1 MKFDI
6 VMCGVGGQGGISVSV
21 VIARA
26 AMAEGLRVKQSE
38 VHGMSQ
44 RGGEVLAHLRLSDTE
59 PASPTIPK
67 GGASLILA
75 FEPLEGLRY
84 LPWLNAAT
92 GVLLTAIAPIRNMD
106 TYPETDAVLA
116 ELRAMPQAILL
127 DADKLAR
134 DAGNVKAA
142 NMVLVGAAAKYLP
155 LKAESLE
162 GAIRETFGRKG
173 EAVVEANL
181 KAFEYGRKANP

>member
-6 VMCGVGGQGGISVSV
+6 VLCGVGGQGGISVSV

-67 GGASLILA
+67 GSASLILS

-84 LPWLNAAT
+84 LPWLNT
-92 GVLLTAIAPIRNMD
+92 EKGVLLSATAPIRNMD
-106 TYPETDAVLA
+106 TYPETEKVLA
-116 ELRAMPQAILL
+116 ELAAVPRAVLL
-127 DADKLAR
+127 DSDKLAR
-134 DAGNVKAA
+134 EAGNVKAA

-162 GAIRETFGRKG
+162 GAIRDLFGRKG
-173 EAVVEANL
+173 DAVVEANL
-181 KAFEYGRKANP
+181 KAFEYGRKANS